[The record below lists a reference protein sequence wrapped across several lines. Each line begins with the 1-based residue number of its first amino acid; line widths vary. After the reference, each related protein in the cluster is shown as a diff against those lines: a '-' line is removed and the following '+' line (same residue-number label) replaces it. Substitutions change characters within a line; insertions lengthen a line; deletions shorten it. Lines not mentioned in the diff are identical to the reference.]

1 MKVLLIGGAGA
12 AANAILDKLNKEG
25 HRTYVLTGNKYK
37 KGRYKTVY
45 EKYSF
50 EYDTDCIKDIFDSID
65 PDIVI
70 FTGAFDPNFDWN
82 QARKETVRYSAGL
95 LNTLI
100 AFVMLKRGRF
110 IYLSSEE
117 VYGNSY
123 PNDIIEAETA
133 APESFRAMALAQGEA
148 VCMNYQKTMQSD
160 IVILRLDHL
169 VTVPK
174 KKAEVN
180 ERCAQMCMEALKSG
194 KVSVNSQ
201 NTISMLFLT
210 DAVEFIYQII
220 AAGKIQHAIYHI
232 SASEAVN
239 EMQMARL
246 IVKEM
251 EGTPVV
257 DNTIDGNHRVV
268 LSNRRFEK
276 EFGGRIFHHK
286 EVIVQKVA
294 QYMKRHKS
302 QFIEEEDEGTAF
314 LGSLYQKT
322 MLLIRAGI
330 PYIENLICFI
340 PFFMLNNRAAG
351 SEYFANLDIYLIYVL
366 LFAIIYGQ
374 QQATFSAILA
384 VAGYCFR
391 QMYSRSGFEVM
402 IDYNTYIWIG
412 HLFIFGLVVGYMK
425 DRLKAA
431 AFENDAE
438 VNYLSDQ
445 LDDIQ
450 DINRINVRMKNI
462 LETQVIN
469 QNESI
474 GKVYEIISTLDKYEP
489 AEVLFYA
496 AEVLSR
502 LVDSNDV
509 AIYTVESNG
518 YARIIS
524 ATSSKA
530 RELGNSIR
538 YRELE
543 DMHTELKK
551 RRVFINKKLDNRY
564 PLMANAIY
572 SEDDMQL
579 ILMVWGLSWER
590 MTLSQA
596 NKFVVIGYLIQNA
609 LVRANRYME
618 ALENERYV
626 KGTDILETG
635 AFKTLVGAYLSA
647 RQRGLAV
654 CSVLKVE
661 VPDGNYEAAGSIL
674 GSKLRKTDYLG
685 KLEDGELY
693 ALLSNTEENDAE
705 YVMRRFSEAGYS
717 SMILEELKV

>member
-12 AANAILDKLNKEG
+12 VENAILDKLNKEG

-37 KGRYKTVY
+37 KGSYHAVY

-50 EYDTDCIKDIFDSID
+50 EYENDCIKEIFDSID
-65 PDIVI
+65 PDVVI
-70 FTGAFDPNFDWN
+70 FTGAFDSNFDWHK
-82 QARKETVRYSAGL
+82 ARKETVRYSAGL

-100 AFVMLKRGRF
+100 AFVMLKHGRF

-117 VYGNSY
+117 VYGESY
-123 PNDIIEAETA
+123 PNDIMEDEPAT
-133 APESFRAMALAQGEA
+133 PESFRAMALAQGEA
-148 VCMNYQKTMQSD
+148 VCLNYQKTMQSD
-160 IVILRLDHL
+160 IVILRIDHL
-169 VTVPK
+169 VYIPK
-174 KKAEVN
+174 KKKDVN
-180 ERCAQMCMEALKSG
+180 ERCAKMCLEALKSG
-194 KVSVNSQ
+194 TISVNSK
-201 NTISMLFLT
+201 NIISMLFLT
-210 DAVEFIYQII
+210 DAVEFIYQIV
-220 AAGKIQHAIYHI
+220 AAGKSQHALYHI
-232 SASEAVN
+232 SSCDAVN
-239 EMQMARL
+239 EMQLARW

-251 EGTPVV
+251 EGTSIV
-257 DNTIDGNHRVV
+257 DNTIGTVHRVV
-268 LSNRRFEK
+268 LSNRQFEK
-276 EFGGRIFHHK
+276 EFSGNIFHHK
-286 EVIVQKVA
+286 EMIVQEVA
-294 QYMKRHKS
+294 QYMQHHKNR
-302 QFIEEEDEGTAF
+302 FIEEEDKGTGF
-314 LGSLYQKT
+314 VGRIYQRVR
-322 MLLIRAGI
+322 LLIHTGI
-330 PYIENLICFI
+330 PYIENLLCFI
-340 PFFMLNNRAAG
+340 PFFMMNNRAVG

-391 QMYSRSGFEVM
+391 QMYNRSGFEVM

-425 DRLKAA
+425 DRLKAIA
-431 AFENDAE
+431 YENDAE

-445 LDDIQ
+445 LYDIQ
-450 DINRINVRMKNI
+450 DINSMNVRMKNM

-496 AEVLSR
+496 AEVLSH
-502 LVDSNDV
+502 LIDSKDV
-509 AIYTVESNG
+509 AIYTIERNG

-543 DMHTELKK
+543 DMYGELRK
-551 RRVFINKKLDNRY
+551 RQVFINKRLDERY

-572 SEDDMQL
+572 SEENMQL
-579 ILMVWGLSWER
+579 ILMVWGLPLER

-618 ALENERYV
+618 ALENERYI
-626 KGTDILETG
+626 KDTEILEKD
-635 AFKTLVGAYLSA
+635 AFKTLAGAYISA
-647 RQRGLAV
+647 RQRGLTV
-654 CSVLKVE
+654 CSLLKVE
-661 VPDGNYEAAGSIL
+661 VPDGNYEHAGSIL
-674 GSKLRKTDYLG
+674 VSKLRKTDYLG

-693 ALLSNTEENDAE
+693 VLLSNTEENGAE
-705 YVMRRFSEAGYS
+705 YVMRRFHEVGYS
-717 SMILEELKV
+717 STILEELNV